1 MPGTTCLRT
10 ARLHLRPPRA
20 GDAPAVAAAMTPAVS
35 KWVGRWPIPF
45 TVEMAE
51 ARVEQALAS
60 MARGRS
66 LICVIEHE
74 GQLAGWIGGGLLSS
88 GR

>member
-1 MPGTTCLRT
+1 VPGTTCLRT